1 MISNILFPVDFSA
14 ACADAASVVSAWA
27 ARFPARVE
35 LVHVFDSSGLI
46 VFENLDLTREL
57 TLLHSAAR
65 ERLDSWLPEKFAG
78 LSVTRTVLEGNPAR
92 QIIDH
97 AATTGADLIMM
108 PTLGYTRFRQMLLGS
123 VTASV
128 LHDSAIPVWT
138 NAHSATPTS
147 TTVPRQILCAVD
159 CGEHTA
165 PVLKFATSLAAT
177 LGASLKVIHSRRAIP
192 ETFDSGIAERAH
204 RFVVRSAAEDYS
216 SLTAN
221 IPGVPPLEILEGES
235 LIADIQAAVAREH
248 ADLLIIGRGHMQGFL
263 GRLRS
268 NAHDIIRLAG
278 CPVLSI

>member
-14 ACADAASVVSAWA
+14 ACADAASAVSAWA

-46 VFENLDLTREL
+46 ISERLDLTREIQ
-57 TLLHSAAR
+57 LLHSAAE

-97 AATTGADLIMM
+97 AATIRADLIMM

-128 LHDSAIPVWT
+128 LHDSSIPVWT
-138 NAHSATPTS
+138 NAHSATPMS
-147 TTVPRQILCAVD
+147 ATVPHKILCAVD

-165 PVLKFATSLAAT
+165 QVLKFATSLTAT

-204 RFVVRSAAEDYS
+204 RFLVRSAAEDYAA
-216 SLTAN
+216 LTAN

-235 LIADIQAAVAREH
+235 LIADIQAAVAGEH

>member
-14 ACADAASVVSAWA
+14 ACADAAKSVSAWA

-35 LVHVFDSSGLI
+35 LVHVFDSSSLLL
-46 VFENLDLTREL
+46 FDSLDLTREL
-57 TLLHSAAR
+57 VQLRSAAQD
-65 ERLDSWLPEKFAG
+65 RLDTYLTDTFAG
-78 LSVTRTVLEGNPAR
+78 LTVRRTVLEGNPS
-92 QIIDH
+92 QKLIEF
-97 AATTGADLIMM
+97 AAANGVDLIMM
-108 PTLGYTRFRQMLLGS
+108 PTMGYTRFRQMLLGS

-128 LHDSAIPVWT
+128 LHDSELPVWT
-138 NAHSATPTS
+138 SAHSATTTPTA
-147 TTVPRQILCAVD
+147 VPRRIICAVD

-165 PVLKFATSLAAT
+165 PVLKFATSLAST

-192 ETFDSGIAERAH
+192 EKFDSGIAERAH

-221 IPGVPPLEILEGES
+221 IPGVPPLEIIEGES
-235 LIADIQAAVAREH
+235 LIADLQAAVTRED
-248 ADLLIIGRGHMQGFL
+248 ADLLIIGRGHIQGFL

-268 NAHDIIRLAG
+268 NAHDIIRLSG